1 MNNKTS
7 SGRDIDRKEYVMPK
21 KITLTDMQ
29 EHLFEMAERLLDDE
43 VCSDTE
49 KLQAEINKANAL
61 VGIAGQVIQ
70 IKDVENKTKE
80 VNIKAMQVAHN
91 CGLLYEPEGMNLKQ
105 LPSNE
110 KSNIKIGPYG
120 KYED

>member
-1 MNNKTS
+1 
-7 SGRDIDRKEYVMPK
+7 MPK

-43 VCSDTE
+43 ICYNSE
-49 KLQAEINKANAL
+49 KLQAEIDKANAL
-61 VGIAGQVIQ
+61 AGIAGQVIQ

-80 VNIKAMQVAHN
+80 VNIKAMQIAHN

-110 KSNIKIGPYG
+110 KSGIKTGPYG
-120 KYED
+120 EYED

>member
-1 MNNKTS
+1 MNNKTP
-7 SGRDIDRKEYVMPK
+7 SGRVIDRKEYVMPK

-105 LPSNE
+105 LPSNK
-110 KSNIKIGPYG
+110 KSDIKIGPYG

>member
-1 MNNKTS
+1 
-7 SGRDIDRKEYVMPK
+7 
-21 KITLTDMQ
+21 MQ

-43 VCSDTE
+43 VCYTTE
-49 KLQAEINKANAL
+49 KLQEEINKANAL
-61 VGIAGQVIQ
+61 VGIAGQVIR

>member
-1 MNNKTS
+1 M
-7 SGRDIDRKEYVMPK
+7 GGKEYVMPK

-80 VNIKAMQVAHN
+80 VNIKAMQIAHN

-105 LPSNE
+105 LPSSE
-110 KSNIKIGPYG
+110 KGGVKIGPYG
-120 KYED
+120 EYED

>member
-1 MNNKTS
+1 
-7 SGRDIDRKEYVMPK
+7 MPK

-61 VGIAGQVIQ
+61 AGIAGQVIQ

-80 VNIKAMQVAHN
+80 VNIKAMRAAHS

-110 KSNIKIGPYG
+110 KSDIKIGPYG

>member
-1 MNNKTS
+1 
-7 SGRDIDRKEYVMPK
+7 MPK

-49 KLQAEINKANAL
+49 KLQAEIDKANAL

-80 VNIKAMQVAHN
+80 VNNKAMQVAHN

>member
-1 MNNKTS
+1 M
-7 SGRDIDRKEYVMPK
+7 GGKEYVMPK
-21 KITLTDMQ
+21 KISLTDMQ

-91 CGLLYEPEGMNLKQ
+91 CGFLYEPEGMNLKQ
-105 LPSNE
+105 LPSKE
-110 KSNIKIGPYG
+110 RGGVKRGPYG
-120 KYED
+120 EYED

>member
-1 MNNKTS
+1 
-7 SGRDIDRKEYVMPK
+7 MPK

-43 VCSDTE
+43 ICYNSE
-49 KLQAEINKANAL
+49 KLQAEIDKANAL

-80 VNIKAMQVAHN
+80 VNIKAMQIAHN

-110 KSNIKIGPYG
+110 KSDIKIGPYG
-120 KYED
+120 EYED